1 MIGAGY
7 STNARLH
14 QHLLANGI
22 AVVQLNPYTADTWE
36 WYTPDL
42 PLHGGL
48 SARSHCR
55 FAPPRIQYIPDSLR
69 YSVPLFMKRQCG
81 RTPGGLDQ
89 PYFKKLFA
97 AMADG
102 SYCGQ
107 RPDAA
112 AAEGPEAKLGPKRR
126 KGENGAKLDVSKL
139 IVSGYATPQH
149 GPL

>member
-55 FAPPRIQYIPDSLR
+55 FAPPRIHFIPDSLT
-69 YSVPLFMKRQCG
+69 YSVPLWSKCN
-81 RTPGGLDQ
+81 
-89 PYFKKLFA
+89 
-97 AMADG
+97 
-102 SYCGQ
+102 
-107 RPDAA
+107 
-112 AAEGPEAKLGPKRR
+112 R
-126 KGENGAKLDVSKL
+126 KGG
-139 IVSGYATPQH
+139 
-149 GPL
+149 